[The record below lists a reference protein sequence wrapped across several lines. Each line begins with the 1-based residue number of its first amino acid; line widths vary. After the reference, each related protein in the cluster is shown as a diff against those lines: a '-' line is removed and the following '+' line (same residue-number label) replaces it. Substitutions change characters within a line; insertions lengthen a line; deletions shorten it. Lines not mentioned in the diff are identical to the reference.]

1 MDQTQ
6 DNHKKDPTIETYPL
20 FFFNQSKKLT
30 IHQKCTLLL
39 TPIFILVFYRVAH
52 TVQDRLYDDSISD
65 SLQFITF
72 PFSSASHP
80 LIFSVLHPN
89 EKQQNQH
96 WLCNWILTSNEQN
109 VVSDCY

>member
-1 MDQTQ
+1 MMDQTQ
-6 DNHKKDPTIETYPL
+6 DNHKKDLKIKTEQETH
-20 FFFNQSKKLT
+20 NSSEIQLT
-30 IHQKCTLLL
+30 ISFLFALL
-39 TPIFILVFYRVAH
+39 TSTFILVFYRVAH

-96 WLCNWILTSNEQN
+96 WLCN
-109 VVSDCY
+109 